1 MLNSSDLLSKPV
13 EELKNIVKEK
23 RKSGSDEDRERARV
37 KREKL
42 EAETAEKTGLDQ
54 ELMQHKQDR
63 EAAKQDL
70 AKAESAA
77 RTSRGEILGSA
88 RC

>member
-23 RKSGSDEDRERARV
+23 RKSGDDEDRDKEKARV

-42 EAETAEKTGLDQ
+42 EADE
-54 ELMQHKQDR
+54 
-63 EAAKQDL
+63 EADGPTEPL
-70 AKAESAA
+70 
-77 RTSRGEILGSA
+77 RWTPTTTSRTAPPRRSTT
-88 RC
+88 RT